1 LGAQGKI
8 RLLLALLCASL
19 LFTSIIIE
27 KTYTPAANLE
37 QTARTLSQN
46 LHQKESFITD
56 VVYNERKFNELKGL
70 AKNPGRALNYIQK
83 FTTDKNIWFITLTN
97 RRLSFW
103 SGVKIIP
110 EDPASIKD
118 GFSFV
123 REPNGYYETVRKTEG
138 DFSAIFFIPVKLEY
152 AFQNQFLRNTFAN
165 DLLKDNGIEMA
176 DFTDKSVAEIRS
188 VNDTYLFSVKLK
200 PGEVNLYYLYEEL
213 AVWILTL
220 ISLCILTTNICNYI
234 CRKGYPLISFL
245 VLGLFVVLTRFINL
259 YFHWPDFTSKLQLF
273 APKLYRA
280 GAVNPSLGDFCI
292 NILLIAWLVIF
303 IYFHRKKILKRPTGG
318 FTGYLVFTLG
328 TLALVAISTAFQNM
342 FYGLVVHSSIS
353 FDVSN
358 ILNLSDFSMLG
369 VLMLCFGFLIFF
381 LLSEVFLTVAVKLP
395 VPNRQKVI
403 IFVSIIVLATVAYSW
418 HYTFTLFYI
427 LWGVLVLTR
436 EYAYRRSAGAMDAAS
451 LAVIILVCSFM
462 SAIRLNYYQSVKEK
476 FKRKEFIKKLEVPDD
491 PIADDIFRRIE
502 KQIVNDTSVNNHF
515 QDSIRTGNFII
526 SRLQKLY
533 FNGYLS
539 RYEFNAYVF
548 GSKEQPLANDK
559 GYDLG
564 VFKDMVLYGS
574 YNKVSGSSY
583 FYRENQSFG
592 FLEYFAIMPIM
603 QNDEKLGTIVIRLR
617 TKPIQTTASFPGLLI
632 DGESS
637 NTDESDGYSYAFYID
652 NRLWNQSGIYSYN
665 LENTALRGELRKYVF
680 KTTKYNGDVWFK
692 RFDTFSHLIY
702 MPTARNLIVVS
713 KEKSPLFFITASSTF
728 FFVVFMVFSVLV
740 ILVRWLWLRIKVLTI
755 KNNRISWNFKINL
768 DLVLYKTRIQF
779 SMVFAVVA
787 TLILVGIITFVS
799 ISTEYDTQQNKA
811 IRDKISKIVTTLEN
825 GQYASYLTNA
835 PEENQVRFDD
845 FADNYSAD
853 LTLFDLHGV
862 AVVTT
867 QPKIYDFGLQS
878 RRMNA
883 RAYVNLVGLKKSE
896 FANDE
901 KIGLLDYKAAFMP
914 VRNSNGETVA
924 YLQLP
929 YFSNQSDYKEHIGSL
944 LNIMLN
950 VYAIVFMAI
959 GLFAVFIARQITSPL
974 SFIQDSLSKTV
985 YGKKNEPIKWDRDD
999 EIGALVKEYNKMI
1012 AQLENS
1018 AQKLAQSERENAW
1031 REMAKQVAHEIKNPL
1046 TPLKLGL
1053 QLLDK
1058 SWKDK
1063 DPKFDQK
1070 FERFS
1075 KSFVEQIESLSS
1087 IASEFSAFAKMPE
1100 TKMTRLNIFD
1110 VLSQA
1115 VTIFKEMDNIKIVY
1129 TAPDDPFTVSAD
1141 RNQLLRCFNN
1151 LLKNAIE
1158 ATPSNQPG
1166 VIEINYLITAK
1177 SMLLTIKDNGEGI
1190 PEGLREKIFEPNFT
1204 TKSSGTG
1211 LGLAFVK
1218 NSIENAGG
1226 KVWFETASGRG
1237 TTFYISLPAA
1247 GPEA

>member
-1 LGAQGKI
+1 MGAQGKI

-19 LFTSIIIE
+19 LFTSIVIE
-27 KTYTPAANLE
+27 KTYTPAANLG
-37 QTARTLSQN
+37 QTARTLNKN
-46 LHQKESFITD
+46 LHEKESAVTGVI
-56 VVYNERKFNELKGL
+56 YNERTFEELKDL
-70 AKNPGRALNYIQK
+70 AGKPTQALKYIQK
-83 FTTDKNIWFITLTN
+83 FTTDKNIWFVTLN
-97 RRLSFW
+97 KGKLSFW
-103 SGVKIIP
+103 SGVKVIP
-110 EDPASIKD
+110 EYPGSIKD

-123 REPNGYYETVRKTEG
+123 HEPNGYYEAIKKSEEN
-138 DFSAIFFIPVKLEY
+138 FSVIFLIPVKLDY
-152 AFQNQFLRNTFAN
+152 AFQNQFLKNTFAN
-165 DLLKDNGIEMA
+165 DLLKDSSIEMA
-176 DFTDKSVAEIRS
+176 DFTDKNIAEIRS
-188 VNDTYLFSVKLK
+188 INDTYLFSVKLK

-213 AVWILTL
+213 AIWLLTL
-220 ISLCILTTNICNYI
+220 VSLCVLVTNICNYL
-234 CRKGYPLISFL
+234 CRKGYVLISFL
-245 VLGLFVVLTRFINL
+245 VLGTFVAFTRFVNL
-259 YFHWPDFTSKLQLF
+259 YFRWPDFTSKLQLF
-273 APKLYRA
+273 TSKLYRA
-280 GAVNPSLGDFCI
+280 SAVNPSLGDFCI
-292 NILLIAWLVIF
+292 NILLIAWLVVFVYI
-303 IYFHRKKILKRPTGG
+303 HRKKIIKRPTGKRA
-318 FTGYLVFTLG
+318 GYLVFTLG
-328 TLALVAISTAFQNM
+328 ILLLVIISTALQNM
-342 FYGLVVHSSIS
+342 FYGLVVHSRIS

-358 ILNLSDFSMLG
+358 ILNLSYFSILG
-369 VLMLCFGFLIFF
+369 VLMLCFSFLIFF
-381 LLSEVFLTVAVKLP
+381 LLSEVFLTIAAKLP
-395 VPNRQKVI
+395 LPEGSKAI
-403 IFVSIIVLATVAYSW
+403 IFASIIALATVVYTW
-418 HYTFTLFYI
+418 HSVFTLFYI

-436 EYAYRRSAGAMDAAS
+436 ANAYRRSAGAMDAAS
-451 LAVIILVCSFM
+451 LAIIILVCSFM
-462 SAIRLNYYQSVKEK
+462 SAIRLNYYQSIKEK
-476 FKRKEFIKKLEVPDD
+476 SIRRDFIQKLEVPDD
-491 PIADDIFRRIE
+491 PTADEIFKKIE
-502 KQIVNDTSVNNHF
+502 KQVVDDTSINNHF
-515 QDSIRTGNFII
+515 QDSIRTGNFIK

-548 GSKEQPLANDK
+548 GSKEQPLSDNK

-574 YNKVSGSSY
+574 YNQVSHC

-592 FLEYFAIMPIM
+592 FLKYFAILPIM
-603 QNDEKLGTIVIRLR
+603 QNGEKLGTIVIRLQ
-617 TKPIQTTASFPGLLI
+617 TKPIQTNASFPGLLI
-632 DGESS
+632 DGES
-637 NTDESDGYSYAFYID
+637 NYNEQFDGYSYAFYSD
-652 NRLWNQSGIYSYN
+652 GRLFNQSGNYSYD
-665 LENTALRGELRKYVF
+665 LDNTTLKGQLGKYVL
-680 KTTKYNGDVWFK
+680 KTTTYNGDVWFK
-692 RFDTFSHLIY
+692 RFDTYSHLIY
-702 MPTARNLIVVS
+702 QPTSRNLIVVS
-713 KEKSPLFFITASSTF
+713 KEQSPIFFITASSTF
-728 FFVVFMVFSVLV
+728 FFVIFMVFSVLV
-740 ILVRWLWLRIKVLTI
+740 IVVRWLWLRIKILSI

-779 SMVFAVVA
+779 SMIFAVVT
-787 TLILVGIITFVS
+787 TLVLVGIITFFS
-799 ISTEYDTQQNKA
+799 ISTEYDAQQNKA
-811 IRDKISKIVTTLEN
+811 IRDKINTIVAALSD
-825 GQYASYLTNA
+825 GQYARYLTSS

-845 FADNYSAD
+845 FANNYSAD
-853 LTLFDLHGV
+853 LTLFDLNG
-862 AVVTT
+862 AAIVTT

-901 KIGLLDYKAAFMP
+901 KIGLLDYKAVFMP

-929 YFSNQSDYKEHIGSL
+929 YFSNELDYKEHIGSL

-974 SFIQDSLSKTV
+974 NFIQDSLSKTV

-1100 TKMTRLNIFD
+1100 TKMGRLNVFD

-1129 TAPDDPFTVSAD
+1129 QAPDDPFIVNAD

-1158 ATPSNQPG
+1158 ATPANQPG
-1166 VIEINYLITAK
+1166 VIKINYLITAK
-1177 SMLLTIKDNGEGI
+1177 SMLLTVKDNGEGI
-1190 PEGLREKIFEPNFT
+1190 PEGLRDKIFEPNFT

-1226 KVWFETASGRG
+1226 KVWFETASKQG

-1247 GPEA
+1247 DPEA